1 MKSKTLNMTEG
12 NPVQLLLIFA
22 VPMLIGNIF
31 QQLYNLVDSVIVG
44 KFVGADALAAIGAT
58 NAVSFLFF
66 AMCNGIAS
74 GGGIITAQQFGA
86 GNKENIK
93 KAIVNSAY
101 ILIIGSIIIG
111 AFAFFIAENVLY
123 MMATPNEII
132 EDASLYMRMQCLGL
146 PLIAIYNHVSS
157 MLRALGD
164 SKTPLYFLVFSC
176 ILNVGMDLYFVYV
189 LEMGIFGAALAT
201 IIAQFIA
208 GVGCLLYALKSNEY
222 FKFKKEDF
230 SPEKEMIFGTVRLGI
245 PLSLQF
251 SLIAVSSMALQRVVN
266 TFGTT
271 VMAAFT
277 ATSRVEQLLHQP
289 YGTLSAAL
297 STYEGQNLGAKNLE
311 RIKLGVKKGLV
322 MIGIFSLFMLPVMQF
337 GGEWIIQLFVSD
349 PDVISYGAEG
359 MRITSWFYL
368 ALGIIYVIRGTLNGV
383 EDALFAFINGIVE
396 VIGRIVVPI
405 SLTVLPFLGVWGIW
419 WSAGVVWIVSA
430 LFSIWRY
437 LSWKKKNPLTNTNFI
452 VT

>member
-22 VPMLIGNIF
+22 VPMLIGNVF

-44 KFVGADALAAIGAT
+44 KFVGADALASIGAT

-66 AMCNGIAS
+66 ALCNGIAS

-86 GNKENIK
+86 GNRENIK

-101 ILIIGSIIIG
+101 ILVVGSVVIG
-111 AFAFFIAENVLY
+111 AIAFMISTNALRL
-123 MMATPNEII
+123 MATPEEII
-132 EDASLYMRMQCLGL
+132 PDASVYMRMQCLGL
-146 PLIAIYNHVSS
+146 PLVAIYNHVSS

-164 SKTPLYFLVFSC
+164 TRTPLYFLIFSC
-176 ILNVGMDLYFVYV
+176 ILNVGLDLFFVYT
-189 LEMGIFGAALAT
+189 LGMGIFGAALAT
-201 IIAQFIA
+201 IIAQFIS

-222 FKFKKEDF
+222 FKFEHSDF
-230 SPEKEMIFGTVRLGI
+230 RPEKQMIWGTVRLGV

-277 ATSRVEQLLHQP
+277 ATSRMEQLLHQP

-297 STYEGQNLGAKNLE
+297 STYAGQNLGAKNLE
-311 RIKLGVKKGLV
+311 RIKLGVKKGFVL
-322 MIGIFSLFMLPVMQF
+322 MGIFSLFMIPVMQLF
-337 GGEWIIQLFVSD
+337 SDEIIQVFVSE
-349 PDVISYGAEG
+349 PDVIAYGAAG

-368 ALGIIYVIRGTLNGV
+368 ALGTIYVIRGTLNGV
-383 EDALFAFINGIVE
+383 GDALFAFINGVVE
-396 VIGRIVVPI
+396 VIGRIVVPVA
-405 SLTVLPFLGVWGIW
+405 LTMIPFVGVWGIW
-419 WSAGVVWIVSA
+419 WSAGVVWVISA

-437 LSWKKKNPLTNTNFI
+437 VVWRKNNPLTAQKA
-452 VT
+452 

>member
-22 VPMLIGNIF
+22 IPMLIGNIF

-44 KFVGADALAAIGAT
+44 KFVGADALASIGAT

-66 AMCNGIAS
+66 AMCNGLAS

-101 ILIIGSIIIG
+101 ILVIGSIIVGII
-111 AFAFFIAENVLY
+111 AFLVAENVLV
-123 MMATPNEII
+123 MMATPEEIVHN
-132 EDASLYMRMQCLGL
+132 ASIYMRMQCIGL
-146 PLIAIYNHVSS
+146 PLVAVYNHVSS

-164 SKTPLYFLVFSC
+164 SRTPLYFLIFSC
-176 ILNVGMDLYFVYV
+176 FLNVGMDLYFVCV
-189 LEMGIFGAALAT
+189 LGMGIFGAALAT
-201 IIAQFIA
+201 IIAQFIS
-208 GVGCLLYALKSNEY
+208 GIGCLIYALRSNEY
-222 FKFKKEDF
+222 FKFGKEDF
-230 SPEKEMIFGTVRLGI
+230 KIEKSMVLGTVRLGI

-251 SLIAVSSMALQRVVN
+251 SLIAVSTMALQRVVN

-277 ATSRVEQLLHQP
+277 AVGRVEQLLHQP

-297 STYEGQNLGAKNLE
+297 STYAGQNLGAKNIE
-311 RIKLGVKKGLV
+311 RIKLGVKKGLMMMGV
-322 MIGIFSLFMLPVMQF
+322 FSIIMIPIMQI
-337 GGEWIIQLFVSD
+337 GGETIIQIFVNDS
-349 PDVISYGAEG
+349 DVIAYGAAAL
-359 MRITSWFYL
+359 RITSLFYL
-368 ALGIIYVIRGTLNGV
+368 ALGTIYVIRGTLNGV
-383 EDALFAFINGIVE
+383 GDAMFAFINGIVE
-396 VIGRIVVPI
+396 VVGRIVVPI
-405 SLTVLPFLGVWGIW
+405 VLVAVPFIGVWGIW
-419 WSAGVVWIVSA
+419 WSTAIVWIISA

-437 LSWKKKNPLTNTNFI
+437 LSWKKKSHLLLS
-452 VT
+452 